1 MRICFVYD
9 CLYPYTIGGAERWY
23 RGLAERA
30 AARGHDVTYL
40 TRRQW
45 QAGDEP
51 RLPGIRAV
59 PVSSGGE
66 LYASD
71 GRRRTVPPLRF
82 GAGVLEHL
90 FRHRGAYDVVHT
102 ASFPY
107 FSVLAAAGARRRHGF
122 RLFVDWHEVWT
133 QEYWHSYYGPL
144 GGRGGWAVQRACLRV
159 PQRAYCFSRLHEQRL
174 HDSGV
179 SDVTRLE
186 GQYQGG
192 VVPPT
197 PSAVAP
203 TVVFA
208 GRLIPEKNVLA
219 LVAAVAR
226 VRDRLP
232 DVRLEIYGDGPDRER
247 LRRSI
252 DEQRLAEVVTLHG
265 FVERAAL
272 EQAIAQSLC
281 LALPSRREGY
291 GLVVV
296 EASARGVPSV
306 VACGPDNAAVE
317 LVEDG
322 VNGFV
327 ARSPT
332 PDDLADAIG
341 LVYDA
346 GVALRV
352 STANWFEQHAGR
364 LSLESSAERVLSDY
378 VGG

>member
-1 MRICFVYD
+1 VRICIVYD

-51 RLPGIRAV
+51 GIAGVRAV
-59 PVSSGGE
+59 PVSSGGA

-71 GRRRTVPPLRF
+71 GRRRTMPPLQF

-90 FRHRGAYDVVHT
+90 FRRGDGYDVVHT

-133 QEYWHSYYGPL
+133 RDYWHSYLGAL

-159 PQRAYCFSRLHEQRL
+159 PQRAYCFSRLHEERL
-174 HDSGV
+174 RDNGV
-179 SDVTRLE
+179 TDVTRLE
-186 GQYQGG
+186 GQYQDG
-192 VVPPT
+192 VDPVTLSPL
-197 PSAVAP
+197 AP
-203 TVVFA
+203 TVVFV
-208 GRLIPEKNVLA
+208 GRLIPEKNAPA

-226 VRDRLP
+226 VRDRIP
-232 DVRLEIYGDGPDRER
+232 DVRLEIYGDGPDSER
-247 LRRSI
+247 VRRSVE
-252 DEQRLAEVVTLHG
+252 EQRLTDVVALRG

-272 EQAIAQSLC
+272 EHAIARSLC
-281 LALPSRREGY
+281 LVLPSRREGY
-291 GLVVV
+291 GLVIL

-306 VACGPDNAAVE
+306 VARGPDNAAVE

-322 VNGFV
+322 ANGCI
-327 ARSPT
+327 ALSPA
-332 PDDLADAIG
+332 PGDLADAIG
-341 LVYDA
+341 RVYDA

-352 STANWFEQHAGR
+352 STVKWFEENRAR
-364 LSLESSAERVLSDY
+364 LSLDSSAERVLADY
-378 VGG
+378 AHA